1 MASRNIEQGIKA
13 IQSGNHEEGAR
24 MLRFVL
30 RDEQLDPKLRAVV
43 YMWLAETSAD
53 VAFKVDCYRKANQA
67 DPTNAD
73 VSQRL
78 NYWQTQNFPGAAPNP
93 GDTGNYFP
101 QQGNPQPPI
110 NPGDTDR
117 YIPQQPNLG
126 DTNPFLPP
134 QQNRQQP
141 NSGDTDRYFPQQPNP
156 VPPNQPT
163 VNNNNFWLEG
173 TGHQIPPNQGT
184 PQQGM
189 PPSGWNTSSGGYNYP
204 MISQNPLA
212 ADYGGNLPMA
222 PQPLPNPAD
231 NAEQRL
237 LLQDAPFSVG
247 IVGGPNG
254 NGSGV
259 YITRDGLVATT
270 RYVVGGQER
279 VNVFLPDGRQIL
291 GQVVRS
297 YPALDLALIQTN
309 VQVTQLLRVTQS
321 QVLPDQMV
329 IYAVTHPGQQ
339 GQVTESVKRTTR
351 HQTAAHWFPTMI
363 NRLMDAGGN
372 PIYDQ
377 QNTLVG
383 LLTKN
388 TSRSSGYAYG
398 LHILKVYEAVQQFYQ
413 EKQQN
418 VGQTLYCFSCGI
430 MSRAVAFNGF
440 YCENC
445 GSTLSYAV
453 EITRY
458 PQMNLVGLYGENA
471 HRPCPNCNSQVGYYK
486 GFCIRCGYEEE
497 K

>member
-13 IQSGNHEEGAR
+13 IQAGSYEEGAR
-24 MLRFVL
+24 ILRFVL
-30 RDEQLDPKLRAVV
+30 RDEQLDPKLRALA
-43 YMWLAETSAD
+43 YMWLAETNAD
-53 VAFKVDCYRKANQA
+53 PAFKIDCYRNANQA

-78 NYWQTQNFPGAAPNP
+78 TYWLSRDLPGTSPNLS
-93 GDTGNYFP
+93 DTGSYIP
-101 QQGNPQPPI
+101 QQNPQPPI

-117 YIPQQPNLG
+117 YFPQQPNLG
-126 DTNPFLPP
+126 DTNPFIPP
-134 QQNRQQP
+134 QQTQRQP
-141 NSGDTDRYFPQQPNP
+141 NLGDTDRYIPQQPT
-156 VPPNQPT
+156 QPSA
-163 VNNNNFWLEG
+163 NNDFWLQG
-173 TGHQIPPNQGT
+173 AVQQIPPNQGT

-189 PPSGWNTSSGGYNYP
+189 PPSGWNTSSNGYNYP

-212 ADYGGNLPMA
+212 ADYGGNLPVA
-222 PQPLPNPAD
+222 PQPAPNPAN
-231 NAEQRL
+231 NAEQKL
-237 LLQDAPFSVG
+237 HLQDAPYSVG
-247 IVGGPNG
+247 IIGGSNG

-259 YITRDGLVATT
+259 YVTRDGLVATT

-279 VNVFLPDGRQIL
+279 VNVYLPDGRQVL

-297 YPALDLALIQTN
+297 FPAMDLALIQTN
-309 VQVTQLLRVTQS
+309 VQIAQLLRVTQL
-321 QVLPDQMV
+321 QVLPDQM
-329 IYAVTHPGQQ
+329 ILYAMTHPGQQ
-339 GQVTESVKRTTR
+339 GQVTESIKRTTR
-351 HQTAAHWFPTMI
+351 HRTAPHWFPTMI

-398 LHILKVYEAVQQFYQ
+398 LHILKVYEAIQQYYQ

-430 MSRAVAFNGF
+430 MSRAVAYNGF

-471 HRPCPNCNSQVGYYK
+471 HRPCPNCDSQVGYYK
-486 GFCIRCGYEEE
+486 GFCMRCGYEEE